1 MELLTQNSKL
11 KKTSDLN
18 GIKIMNFG
26 ITAGLACPQAGAC
39 AKFCYAKKGAYS
51 WGNVSPAFKKR
62 YDITKQD
69 NFTDLMTAEIIKKKV
84 DMVRIHDSGDF
95 YNKEY
100 LDKWLSIIVLMPD
113 VSFYA
118 YTKSLHL
125 FKGLKLPKNFVVIY
139 SEGGK
144 LDAMIDVKKDRH
156 SRIFKTEHELIT
168 AGYANASKD
177 DMIAVG
183 KNKKIGLIIH

>member
-62 YDITKQD
+62 YDITKQKD
-69 NFTDLMTAEIIKKKV
+69 FPQLMMAEIAKKKV

-95 YNKEY
+95 YNREY
-100 LDKWLSIIVLMPD
+100 LSKWLKVIVSMPQ
-113 VSFYA
+113 VKFYA
-118 YTKSLHL
+118 YTKSLDL
-125 FKGLKLPKNFVVIY
+125 IREITLPDNFTVIY

-144 LDAMIDVKKDRH
+144 LDSTIDVKKDRH
-156 SRIFKTEHELIT
+156 SRIFKTEAELI
-168 AGYANASKD
+168 AEGYANASKD
-177 DMIAVG
+177 DMIAIG
-183 KNKKIGLIIH
+183 ANKKIGLIIH